1 MLHNRLSIGCLSAS
15 ATVSLLAGCV
25 ALRESGV
32 DESAAMKPAA
42 DRPNIILIMA
52 DDVGVEGFGCYDG
65 TSYDT
70 PVIDALARDGV
81 RFTQCHSQPLCTPS
95 RVKIMTGRS
104 NIYNYRHFG
113 IMDPDEPTF
122 GPMMR
127 QAGYATAV
135 AGKWQLYGA
144 ENYGELAGTGMHPR
158 EAGFDEY
165 CLWQIDRLGSR
176 YWDPLIERNGRV
188 LDDVASRYGPDIFC
202 DFICDFMQRNQ
213 DKPFFIYYPMALVHN
228 PFVPTPDSADRE
240 SKDRQKNFA
249 DMVAYMDRIVG
260 RIIDQLDRLGLR
272 ENTMILF
279 TADNGTNRNIT
290 SMMGEIAVRGG
301 KGRTIDAGTHVP
313 LVVNWPAGARAGS
326 ACDDLVDFSDILP
339 TMAQAAGIEPVAAGL
354 QPDGRSFLP
363 QIEGEA
369 GAPRQWIFCYY
380 NPRPGRKGFPEQ
392 RFARDER
399 WKLYGDGRLFDL
411 NDDPQEKEPLDPR
424 AEDGTAAE
432 ARRKLQAAIDSFPRR
447 PQKINAT
454 Q

>member
-1 MLHNRLSIGCLSAS
+1 
-15 ATVSLLAGCV
+15 
-25 ALRESGV
+25 
-32 DESAAMKPAA
+32 
-42 DRPNIILIMA
+42 
-52 DDVGVEGFGCYDG
+52 
-65 TSYDT
+65 
-70 PVIDALARDGV
+70 
-81 RFTQCHSQPLCTPS
+81 
-95 RVKIMTGRS
+95 
-104 NIYNYRHFG
+104 
-113 IMDPDEPTF
+113 
-122 GPMMR
+122 
-127 QAGYATAV
+127 
-135 AGKWQLYGA
+135 
-144 ENYGELAGTGMHPR
+144 
-158 EAGFDEY
+158 
-165 CLWQIDRLGSR
+165 
-176 YWDPLIERNGRV
+176 
-188 LDDVASRYGPDIFC
+188 
-202 DFICDFMQRNQ
+202 
-213 DKPFFIYYPMALVHN
+213 
-228 PFVPTPDSADRE
+228 
-240 SKDRQKNFA
+240 
-249 DMVAYMDRIVG
+249 
-260 RIIDQLDRLGLR
+260 
-272 ENTMILF
+272 
-279 TADNGTNRNIT
+279 
-290 SMMGEIAVRGG
+290 VRGG